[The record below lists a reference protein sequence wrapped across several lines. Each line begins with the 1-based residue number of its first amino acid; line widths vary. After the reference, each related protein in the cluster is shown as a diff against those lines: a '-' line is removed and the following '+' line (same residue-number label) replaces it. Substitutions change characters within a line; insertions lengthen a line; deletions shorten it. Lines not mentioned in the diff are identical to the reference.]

1 MMKRNIWIAAVIG
14 ASYFLAGCQPTPGES
29 AVVSKAE
36 GLNETVIAQPLEEG
50 QTRVTDIPKHW
61 QMKELKNKDRMM
73 ISADLDLE
81 EKEIGNLPVIE
92 MKNHKFTEEELN
104 VLTDYFAD
112 GEALYVPQP
121 YTKSTYANVISRIEN
136 KEGIY
141 AASYSWLQQLKV
153 KQSAETGMEIAKE
166 NADDPEAA
174 DVKFGQRF
182 VDAAFEAAFMNR
194 IDSEGYDLY
203 ENREENIWFE
213 ADVGENREAHIKAQ
227 TYDPKVRNSS
237 SFQWTKG
244 AEMITYTEMES
255 RKLFF
260 GSQSENP
267 FTSQVI
273 DRINQ
278 FEAYYENDTFD
289 WAEGEAQAEQV
300 LEDLQIDGMSLASKE
315 RVLWFSDTTYP
326 KGELRAGESDD
337 LYWLADPAEAEFG
350 YQYTFSR
357 AIGGLHVMDGDT
369 AVIEQTEEMYSPA
382 FPAETITITVTG
394 SGVKSFAWEGMAEE
408 VKTITENTKLLPFE
422 KIQNRLQ
429 EQIFYWYS
437 GVTQGQPEDDPTQFV
452 YRITKAD
459 LGYTYITAY
468 KAPDHAWLV
477 PAWKFQ
483 VVEGYSEKE
492 FQFLPYMIEA
502 LEGRV
507 IVKQ

>member
-1 MMKRNIWIAAVIG
+1 MKRKIWIAAVAG
-14 ASYFLAGCQPTPGES
+14 ASCFLAGCQPTPEES

-36 GLNETVIAQPLEEG
+36 GLNEAVIAQPLEDGE
-50 QTRVTDIPKHW
+50 TRTTDIPAHW

-92 MKNHKFTEEELN
+92 MKNHKLTEEELK
-104 VLTDYFAD
+104 VLVGYFAD
-112 GEALYVPQP
+112 EEALYVPQP
-121 YTKSTYANVISRIEN
+121 YTKDTYANVISRIEN

-153 KQSAETGMEIAKE
+153 KQSAETGMEAARE
-166 NADDPEAA
+166 NEDVFKTSE
-174 DVKFGQRF
+174 VKFQPRF
-182 VDAAFEAAFMNR
+182 VDDAFEAAVMDR
-194 IDSEGYDLY
+194 IGQEEYDLY

-213 ADVGENREAHIKAQ
+213 ADVGENREAHVKAQ
-227 TYDPKVRNSS
+227 TYDPVVKNSS
-237 SFQWTKG
+237 SFQWIKG
-244 AEMITYTEMES
+244 AEMITYMEMES
-255 RKLFF
+255 RKMFF
-260 GSQSENP
+260 ESQMENP
-267 FTSQVI
+267 FTSQVT

-278 FEAYYENDTFD
+278 FETYYENDTFD
-289 WAEGEAQAEQV
+289 RAEGEAKARQV
-300 LEDLQIDGMSLASKE
+300 LRDLQIDGMSPASEE
-315 RVLWFSDTTYP
+315 RVLWFSDSTYP
-326 KGELRAGESDD
+326 KGELKVGVSDD
-337 LYWLADPAEAEFG
+337 LYWLVDPAEAEFG

-408 VKTITENTKLLPFE
+408 VKTITENTELLPFE

-437 GVTQGQPEDDPTQFV
+437 GVTQGQPEDDPTRFV
-452 YRITKAD
+452 YRITEAD

-468 KAPDHAWLV
+468 GAPDHAWLV

-492 FQFLPYMIEA
+492 LQFLPYMIEA

-507 IVKQ
+507 IVKK